1 MHTAYSW
8 WLLLSNIH
16 SDPANA
22 VGRASVAGVFIPT
35 IGSFSGDSQKQ
46 KNMFSTKFKNFLY
59 TGLIVS
65 FSLFVGGITIGYF
78 VEKHNQIENLQTR
91 VKCLEKE
98 VSRINNECT
107 HMREMDTLILNMSE
121 YHGKNI
127 EVIEENYNVLS
138 TRVRKTEEDLDY
150 LYVYD

>member
-1 MHTAYSW
+1 
-8 WLLLSNIH
+8 
-16 SDPANA
+16 
-22 VGRASVAGVFIPT
+22 
-35 IGSFSGDSQKQ
+35 
-46 KNMFSTKFKNFLY
+46 MFSTKFKNFLY
-59 TGLIVS
+59 IGLIVS

-78 VEKHNQIENLQTR
+78 VEKHNQIETLQTK
-91 VKCLEKE
+91 VKYLEKE
-98 VSRINNECT
+98 VARINNECT

-150 LYVYD
+150 LYFYD

>member
-1 MHTAYSW
+1 
-8 WLLLSNIH
+8 
-16 SDPANA
+16 
-22 VGRASVAGVFIPT
+22 
-35 IGSFSGDSQKQ
+35 
-46 KNMFSTKFKNFLY
+46 MFSTKFKNFLY
-59 TGLIVS
+59 IGLIVS

-78 VEKHNQIENLQTR
+78 VEKHNQIETLQTK
-91 VKCLEKE
+91 VKYLEKE
-98 VSRINNECT
+98 VARINNECT

>member
-1 MHTAYSW
+1 
-8 WLLLSNIH
+8 
-16 SDPANA
+16 
-22 VGRASVAGVFIPT
+22 
-35 IGSFSGDSQKQ
+35 
-46 KNMFSTKFKNFLY
+46 MFNTKFKNFLY

-65 FSLFVGGITIGYF
+65 FSLFVGGITVGYF
-78 VEKHNQIENLQTR
+78 VEKHNQIENLQAR

-98 VSRINNECT
+98 ITRINNECT